1 LICRTDSP
9 AGKGETKQVA
19 GRSTGDGAASWRKFE
34 ALLAKDGLSA
44 IYVLFGRERY
54 FIREA
59 VERLRERVV
68 PSPGLHEL
76 LLHSVV
82 ASEVSG
88 AELAD
93 LARSEPIFGHDQL
106 ILVRDADKLK
116 ERDQKELQAYAEDPA
131 PFTHMVLLAGDD
143 FPKGALFTFLKKRY
157 PGNCHG
163 FQSLKRGAC
172 LEWVRK
178 MAKEKG
184 LERHLT
190 AEILEGLVETGQ
202 ASLGSLERQLAT
214 LALYVQDLEQNR
226 IEDSLPFAMPE
237 IALQQ
242 SYRFTDPLLTG
253 DLADALQVLDRLV
266 GQGIAPLVLLSRI
279 AWEIRKIWQFKDQME
294 RGQISDSFLRS
305 VRIQPFKKAMYA
317 SGARQLSWNALGKVF
332 FSLGETDRLL
342 KSSRLTPQIHLE
354 ELCERIA
361 RLVAAGGRRKR

>member
-1 LICRTDSP
+1 M
-9 AGKGETKQVA
+9 A
-19 GRSTGDGAASWRKFE
+19 GRSTGDGAASWRQFE
-34 ALLAKDGLSA
+34 ALLTKAELSPF
-44 IYVLFGRERY
+44 YVLFGKERY

-59 VERLRERVV
+59 VARLKERVV
-68 PSPGLHEL
+68 PSPDLREL

-93 LARSEPIFGHDQL
+93 LGRSEPFFSGTQL
-106 ILVRDADKLK
+106 ILVRDADKLR
-116 ERDQKELQAYAEDPA
+116 ERDQKELQTYAEDPA
-131 PFTHMVLLAGDD
+131 PFTHMVFLAGEE

-157 PGNCHG
+157 PGACQG
-163 FQSLKRGAC
+163 FQSLKHGAC
-172 LEWVRK
+172 VEWVRK

-190 AEILEGLVETGQ
+190 PEILEGLVETGQ

-214 LALYVQDLEQNR
+214 LALYVQDLEQDR

-242 SYRFTDPLLTG
+242 SYRFTDPLLKA

-266 GQGIAPLVLLSRI
+266 GQGIAPLALLSRI
-279 AWEIRKIWQFKDQME
+279 AWEIRKIWQFKDEME
-294 RGQISDSFLRS
+294 RGQVSDSFLRS

-317 SGARQLSWNALGKVF
+317 SAARQLSWNALGKVF

-342 KSSRLTPQIHLE
+342 KSSRLAPQIHLE

-361 RLVAAGGRRKR
+361 RLVAAGGRLKR

>member
-1 LICRTDSP
+1 M
-9 AGKGETKQVA
+9 A
-19 GRSTGDGAASWRKFE
+19 GRSTGDGAASWRKFK
-34 ALLAKDGLSA
+34 ALLAKEELSP
-44 IYVLFGRERY
+44 IYVLFGKERY
-54 FIREA
+54 FVREA
-59 VERLRERVV
+59 VARLKERVV
-68 PSPGLHEL
+68 PSPDLREL

-93 LARSEPIFGHDQL
+93 LGRSEPFFDGTQL
-106 ILVRDADKLK
+106 ILVRDGDKLR
-116 ERDQKELQAYAEDPA
+116 ERDQKELQTYAEDPA
-131 PFTHMVLLAGDD
+131 PFTHMVFLAGEE

-157 PGNCHG
+157 PGACQG

-172 LEWVRK
+172 TEWVRK

-190 AEILEGLVETGQ
+190 PEILEGLVETGQ

-242 SYRFTDPLLTG
+242 SYRFTDPLLKG

-279 AWEIRKIWQFKDQME
+279 AWEIRKIWQFKDEME
-294 RGQISDSFLRS
+294 RGQVSDSFLRS

-317 SGARQLSWNALGKVF
+317 SAARQLSWNALGKVF

-342 KSSRLTPQIHLE
+342 KSSRLAPQIHLE

-361 RLVAAGGRRKR
+361 RLVAAGGRLKR